1 MKVDLAIKEA
11 QEALE
16 NDMCVVIGLQS
27 TGEARAKD
35 AAKKAG
41 MDDVDHDVNF
51 EEFVS
56 APKED
61 LMRIIL
67 SLFPLPPKPRGIIP
81 PEFLYPKKAGGS
93 TDEDEQS
100 DNATE
105 TGDGGNAKLS
115 DEKDDGAEDKV
126 DSVELGIYN
135 TDISFLSD
143 SDDSDDD
150 DLDAMDVKPTTARR
164 AGGKIRWDEIPIE
177 ANESKMSERTR
188 RFYLRR
194 KQYRLAVEQIKHWYD
209 AVQELQ
215 LPPNP
220 LDRLLNEL
228 GGPSKVAELTGRKM
242 VSISLPTIL
251 SPFSNHNFPSH
262 LSFTYLFSHAPLSFY
277 SDKSRRLTGSQAK
290 RLSDMSVASVKA
302 GST

>member
-11 QEALE
+11 REALE

-27 TGEARAKD
+27 TGEARARD

-41 MDDVDHDVNF
+41 MDDNDHDVNF

-56 APKED
+56 APQED

-67 SLFPLPPKPRGIIP
+67 SLFPLPPKPRGVIP
-81 PEFLYPKKAGGS
+81 PEFLYPKKAREFD
-93 TDEDEQS
+93 DEDDESGGAAATS
-100 DNATE
+100 DNE
-105 TGDGGNAKLS
+105 DVKPS
-115 DEKDDGAEDKV
+115 EKRRDTPREKV
-126 DSVELGIYN
+126 DSTKIDKYN

-150 DLDAMDVKPTTARR
+150 SVAINIITSGRRR
-164 AGGKIRWDEIPIE
+164 ADGKTQWDEIPID

-194 KQYRLAVEQIKHWYD
+194 KQYRLAVEQIKRWYD
-209 AVQELQ
+209 AVQELK

-220 LDRLLNEL
+220 LDRLVNEL

-242 VSISLPTIL
+242 VSC
-251 SPFSNHNFPSH
+251 
-262 LSFTYLFSHAPLSFY
+262 
-277 SDKSRRLTGSQAK
+277 D
-290 RLSDMSVASVKA
+290 
-302 GST
+302 